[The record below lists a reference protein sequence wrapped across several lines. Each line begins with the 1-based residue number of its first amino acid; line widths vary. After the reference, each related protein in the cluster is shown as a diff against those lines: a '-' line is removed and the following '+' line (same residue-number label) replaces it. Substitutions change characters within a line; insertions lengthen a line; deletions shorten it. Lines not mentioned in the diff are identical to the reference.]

1 MIEFRDMRYACSI
14 PLRVHVNN
22 APREVEITGFS
33 QTGARVR
40 ADAEWEVGDDVL
52 LPLRLPAL
60 RGKVVR
66 TADDEAGV
74 KFLIRL
80 SGSEI
85 MALRGTEG
93 CRPVPPVELRR

>member
-1 MIEFRDMRYACSI
+1 MNDFREMRYACSI
-14 PLRVHVNN
+14 PLKVHVNN

-40 ADAEWEVGDDVL
+40 SDADWQVGDDVL

-66 TADDEAGV
+66 AGEDEAGV
-74 KFLIRL
+74 QFLIRL

-93 CRPVPPVELRR
+93 CRAVPMQEMQR